1 MKAKNLQKVSELFIL
16 KHMHSMAW
24 GWRKHSK
31 FCVRVFLKG
40 WIMEKLKCKKTWK
53 ELNWGGKLEVGV
65 YSVGKILMLKEKVAV
80 FRFYQCPV

>member
-1 MKAKNLQKVSELFIL
+1 
-16 KHMHSMAW
+16 
-24 GWRKHSK
+24 
-31 FCVRVFLKG
+31 
-40 WIMEKLKCKKTWK
+40 MEKLRCKKTWK